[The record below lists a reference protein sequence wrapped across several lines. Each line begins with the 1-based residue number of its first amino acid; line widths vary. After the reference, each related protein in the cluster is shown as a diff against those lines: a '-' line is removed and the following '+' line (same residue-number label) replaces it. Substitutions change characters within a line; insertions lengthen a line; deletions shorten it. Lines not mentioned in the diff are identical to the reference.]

1 MIRAFIF
8 ICLIFFAQTEASAQE
23 LGVNLS
29 LVKQIKGEFDLLD
42 VDEGGNIYLLTAGG
56 QLKKYNANFDSL
68 SVFNEVRRYGKLYSI
83 HSQNALRTYLYFK
96 NFNVVLI
103 LDRMMQLVQR
113 IDLRKANLFQVNSIC
128 PSYDNQLW
136 IFDEQNS
143 KIKKIRLDATIAFES
158 TDLRLVF
165 PEKLSPVKIIEHQG
179 YLYLLDPQHGIYVFD
194 YYGGFKERIAVPHI
208 RELQTLGK
216 ELLYSTQPG
225 IWKMWTEKNETI
237 WRINSEQLS
246 SAQQIYF
253 SPKMAYITNRKEL
266 SIYTYQLNQ

>member
-1 MIRAFIF
+1 
-8 ICLIFFAQTEASAQE
+8 
-23 LGVNLS
+23 
-29 LVKQIKGEFDLLD
+29 
-42 VDEGGNIYLLTAGG
+42 
-56 QLKKYNANFDSL
+56 
-68 SVFNEVRRYGKLYSI
+68 
-83 HSQNALRTYLYFK
+83 
-96 NFNVVLI
+96 
-103 LDRMMQLVQR
+103 
-113 IDLRKANLFQVNSIC
+113 
-128 PSYDNQLW
+128 
-136 IFDEQNS
+136 
-143 KIKKIRLDATIAFES
+143 
-158 TDLRLVF
+158 
-165 PEKLSPVKIIEHQG
+165 VKIIEHQG